1 MVRLVHVN
9 GPSGAG
15 KSTLAQRYV
24 DDHPVTLDLDID
36 VVVTLIGG
44 WRDDFYATVSLARDI
59 AIAMAETHLRSDRD
73 VVMPQLVMS
82 VAQAERF
89 EQAAQRVGATYV
101 EVALMVEPD
110 VQISRFR
117 SKARGSAVAAEVE
130 RAVDAEGGDAG
141 LTDIHRHFSEY
152 VAQRRAVVRL
162 DVSGDVDRSYRLLR
176 ESLHLPVPPPVDTA
190 TDTSGNTRTSR

>member
-1 MVRLVHVN
+1 MVRLVHLN

-24 DDHPVTLDLDID
+24 DDHPGTLDLDID
-36 VVVTLIGG
+36 VVVSLIGG
-44 WRDDFYATVSLARDI
+44 WRDDFLATVSLARDI

-117 SKARGSAVAAEVE
+117 SKARGSPPRRSCRRRTRSSTLSTGSRSAK
-130 RAVDAEGGDAG
+130 
-141 LTDIHRHFSEY
+141 HRT
-152 VAQRRAVVRL
+152 
-162 DVSGDVDRSYRLLR
+162 
-176 ESLHLPVPPPVDTA
+176 PPA
-190 TDTSGNTRTSR
+190 NSTSART